1 MNTKRILGMLNA
13 PKQKRYKSFCVQ
25 VADTEEV
32 WLMQDKVD
40 VPVLQQNNIC
50 VWPDKA
56 FVSLYQTDAIPVMM
70 EIHDFMDACSTRIE
84 KQDFIIHVFPSLND
98 SCDVPASQLLES
110 INEELELVE

>member
-1 MNTKRILGMLNA
+1 MLNA
-13 PKQKRYKSFCVQ
+13 LKQKKYKSFCIQ

-32 WLMQDKVD
+32 WLMQDNVD
-40 VPVLQQNNIC
+40 VPVLQRNNIC

-56 FVSLYQTDAIPVMM
+56 FISLYQANAIPAMM
-70 EIHDFMDACSTRIE
+70 EVQDFMDACSARIE
-84 KQDFIIHVFPSLND
+84 KQDFIIHTFPNMKD